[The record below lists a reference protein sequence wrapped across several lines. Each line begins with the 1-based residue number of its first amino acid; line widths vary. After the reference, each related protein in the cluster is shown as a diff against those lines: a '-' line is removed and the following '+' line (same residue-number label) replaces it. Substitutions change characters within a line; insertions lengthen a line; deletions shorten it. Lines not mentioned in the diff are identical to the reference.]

1 MFISTSFKCLKCYVL
16 MFPILI
22 AQLIVSS
29 LAKVLSLYT
38 FYAHFNTL
46 PIALHLLG
54 YIYRVSVT
62 QNMNLTKDFIGCS
75 LIVNGENG
83 GHGHYYQNWD
93 LCSDWPRS
101 IYEGKAV
108 CFFCIVIMRST
119 KLGSFR
125 SCSWYLWK
133 ALEEGCMGLVP
144 WC

>member
-1 MFISTSFKCLKCYVL
+1 LISKIWWNIKKISQIYSKKSKKIPQKFPIFLLKKGEISPQKNTVPYVFISISFTCLKCYVF

-38 FYAHFNTL
+38 FYAYFNTL

-54 YIYRVSVT
+54 FIYRVSVT

-83 GHGHYYQNWD
+83 GHGDYYQN
-93 LCSDWPRS
+93 
-101 IYEGKAV
+101 
-108 CFFCIVIMRST
+108 
-119 KLGSFR
+119 
-125 SCSWYLWK
+125 
-133 ALEEGCMGLVP
+133 
-144 WC
+144 

>member
-1 MFISTSFKCLKCYVL
+1 MPKYKKIVISTLKKRKKIPPKFPISLLKNGEISPQKNTVPYVFISISFKCLKCYVL

-83 GHGHYYQNWD
+83 GHGHYYQN
-93 LCSDWPRS
+93 
-101 IYEGKAV
+101 
-108 CFFCIVIMRST
+108 
-119 KLGSFR
+119 
-125 SCSWYLWK
+125 
-133 ALEEGCMGLVP
+133 
-144 WC
+144 